1 MIDFAGRRVG
11 SALVVVSTVVS
22 LVFLC
27 GMAFASGGGEQG
39 GAHDSEK
46 LLDLFY
52 RSICFSLLVIILFV
66 VIRKV
71 GLKEYL
77 SARREEIR
85 KRFNDLKS
93 EREESEKRYLELEKR
108 LKEFEEKKKEM
119 IEQFKAEGVVE
130 KEKIIAEARERAA
143 QILAQADL
151 TIGREIQAARER
163 VMHEVLNAAA
173 QKAQEII
180 SKEIKDSDQDQ
191 LVNEFIEKVEK
202 LH

>member
-1 MIDFAGRRVG
+1 MIDFEGRRVG
-11 SALVVVSTVVS
+11 TALVVVSAAIS
-22 LVFLC
+22 LVILC

-39 GAHDSEK
+39 GAHDSGK
-46 LLDLFY
+46 LLDLLY
-52 RSICFSLLVIILFV
+52 RGICFSLLVIILFV

-108 LKEFEEKKKEM
+108 LKEFEKKKKEM

-173 QKAQEII
+173 QNAQEII

>member
-1 MIDFAGRRVG
+1 MIDFAGRRVR
-11 SALVVVSTVVS
+11 SVLVVAIPVIS
-22 LVFLC
+22 LAILC
-27 GMAFASGGGEQG
+27 GMAFAAGGGEQG
-39 GAHDSEK
+39 GPHDSGK
-46 LLDLFY
+46 LLDLLY
-52 RSICFSLLVIILFV
+52 RGICFSLLVIILFV

-71 GLKEYL
+71 GIKEYF

-93 EREESEKRYLELEKR
+93 EREEAERRYQELEKR

-163 VMHEVLNAAA
+163 VMHELLNAAA

-180 SKEIKDSDQDQ
+180 AKEIKDSDQDQ